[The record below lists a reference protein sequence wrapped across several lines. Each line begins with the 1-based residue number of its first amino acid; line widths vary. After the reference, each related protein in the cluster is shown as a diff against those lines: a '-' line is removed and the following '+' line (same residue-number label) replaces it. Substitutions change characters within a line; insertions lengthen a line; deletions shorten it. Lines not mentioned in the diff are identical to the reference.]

1 MDNPQPGQERV
12 DLEPKSDVP
21 LERDAASGGQK
32 GQGPIK
38 AGEAAANIEAATAE
52 VVKRIC
58 SIGEEQLAFAKLSHA
73 MLGKISDEMERYGE
87 QAVAKLQRSVFV
99 ELAMLYDSLQ
109 EAIAWVRGATVPPQE
124 AVLDRLDT
132 LRIELLEILARR
144 DVRLFDEKPA
154 VLDRRLCRTVKT
166 VLTAEPS
173 EDNVVFST
181 VRDGFLWGEQ
191 VLRPEEVVIKK
202 YRPET
207 MPKGE

>member
-1 MDNPQPGQERV
+1 MDNTHPDQAREDLKPSSDPPPGRDTPPGGQE
-12 DLEPKSDVP
+12 
-21 LERDAASGGQK
+21 GQS
-32 GQGPIK
+32 PIQ
-38 AGEAAANIEAATAE
+38 AGEATASSEAPADL
-52 VVKRIC
+52 VKRIW
-58 SIGEEQLAFAKLSHA
+58 SLGEEQLAFARLSHA
-73 MLGKISDEMERYGE
+73 MLGKISDEMEKYGE
-87 QAVAKLQRSVFV
+87 QAVAKLQRGVFV

-109 EAIAWVRGATVPPQE
+109 EAIAWVRGATAPPQE

-144 DVRLFDEKPA
+144 DVRLFDEKLA

-173 EDNVVFST
+173 EDNAVLST

>member
-1 MDNPQPGQERV
+1 MDDTHPGQARE
-12 DLEPKSDVP
+12 DLEPSSDQP
-21 LERDAASGGQK
+21 LGRDAASGGQK
-32 GQGPIK
+32 DQ
-38 AGEAAANIEAATAE
+38 ASHQSGETAASSEGATQE
-52 VVKRIC
+52 LVNRMC
-58 SIGEEQLAFAKLSHA
+58 SLGEEQLALARMSHA
-73 MLGKISDEMERYGE
+73 MLGKISDEVERHSE
-87 QAVAKLQRSVFV
+87 QSVARLQRGVFV

-166 VLTAEPS
+166 VLTPEPS
-173 EDNVVFST
+173 EDNVVLST

-191 VLRPEEVVIKK
+191 ILRPEEVVIKK

-207 MPKGE
+207 TPKGE